1 MTLAVLISAHSFA
14 HDHAE
19 EFGGAEKAKE
29 LLTRTVNL
37 VKSNETVDFAMIT
50 AGTGGL
56 SSMDL
61 YPFCTSMK
69 GIMVAH
75 PVSSDT
81 NMSNFITSN
90 DIKVADVMLKNA
102 KEGKISKLT
111 YLLNRLVDGTQSKV
125 FKKTTYY
132 TKVDGCVCASGYYSK

>member
-14 HDHAE
+14 HDHAD
-19 EFGGAEKAKE
+19 EFGGADKAKA
-29 LLTRTVNL
+29 LFTRTVNL

-90 DIKVADVMLKNA
+90 DIKVADVMLKNT
-102 KEGKISKLT
+102 KESKNSKLT
-111 YLLNRLVDGTQSKV
+111 YMLNRLVDGTQSKV
-125 FKKTTYY
+125 FKKTTY
-132 TKVDGCVCASGYYSK
+132 